1 MMKKVFLISALM
13 LALFSCGEKYTE
25 DETSGS
31 IAGIVA
37 DKATGEPVPTVRLTL
52 SPGGASAV
60 TGSDG
65 SFTFRNLETGNYSV
79 SYSKEGYRD
88 GTDNVIL
95 KKGQNSDVHIL
106 IERIPAVIT
115 ADKEILEFG
124 ENSGVTSLSF
134 NIVNSSYK
142 PLKWNIDCTCLWIS
156 KGGIKPST
164 EGTLNYGKTATIIVE
179 INRDELKPGYNETYL
194 VIYSEDGS
202 AEVKITAIGSE
213 KWMPALVVSEAT
225 EVGSGSANL
234 NGEIKDNGVPEYFE
248 RGFVFGLTSNPTVE
262 NNQTVTSPKTEES
275 VFACHIDN
283 LTLGKTYYVKSY
295 AKNLSKG
302 KEVIT
307 YSSNEITFTTHA
319 LAPVVT
325 ILDATELNVS
335 NCTATLNAKVENA
348 GDPVYTE
355 KGFVY
360 SENTL
365 PTIYDQKI
373 CVEGHDIGPYIAPIK
388 NLPLNKTI
396 YIRGF
401 IKQNGITY
409 YSAEAK
415 HFSLISEHPV
425 SEMISVSETGYSA
438 KRAKFVG
445 NIISLGTPA
454 FSARGFVYGFN
465 SNPTIENDYYVTV
478 TGKETGKFSFNVSE
492 LYQNQRY
499 FIRVFTEQMGEYHY
513 SSNELSFILMP
524 RPAAVGQTIVTEIE
538 LQSAKATAVIDDA
551 GDPHY
556 TEKGFVYNTSGN
568 PDISNCSGKV
578 IANNFDEDAFSAR
591 LYSLSAN
598 TTYYLRAYL
607 KQNDNICYGAEVSF
621 TTNKELPEVITNP
634 ASSVM
639 YTTATLNATVTTIG
653 TPAYNKR
660 GFYCSR
666 NQNPDASNSTILL
679 ENGNSFGDY
688 GMLIRDLEESTT
700 YYYRAFLYQEGNNE
714 AVIGNVMSF
723 TTGHSPNVTTGGVLN
738 VTGTGTDITEFIWSA
753 TLYGGLSD
761 AGDPPYTEFGFIYGN
776 SAYPVVN
783 DGLSTYLTT
792 AKFEQNGNARIF
804 HADVAGFITGNTYY
818 IRAVAKTPLGY
829 IYGEPVIFTPSV
841 INPVIRTYSTECKQ
855 INGTWAVAFI
865 GLCSS
870 LGQPFAT
877 GLGFVYG
884 LNSNPKVG
892 DGTSIS
898 LSYTQME
905 HQDNVYV
912 FAAATGDLIPNKNYY
927 VRVYAKTPLGYTYGE
942 SITFRTY

>member
-1 MMKKVFLISALM
+1 MKKVFLISALM

-213 KWMPALVVSEAT
+213 KRMPALVVSEAT

-401 IKQNGITY
+401 IK
-409 YSAEAK
+409 
-415 HFSLISEHPV
+415 P
-425 SEMISVSETGYSA
+425 
-438 KRAKFVG
+438 
-445 NIISLGTPA
+445 
-454 FSARGFVYGFN
+454 
-465 SNPTIENDYYVTV
+465 
-478 TGKETGKFSFNVSE
+478 
-492 LYQNQRY
+492 
-499 FIRVFTEQMGEYHY
+499 
-513 SSNELSFILMP
+513 
-524 RPAAVGQTIVTEIE
+524 IV
-538 LQSAKATAVIDDA
+538 
-551 GDPHY
+551 
-556 TEKGFVYNTSGN
+556 
-568 PDISNCSGKV
+568 
-578 IANNFDEDAFSAR
+578 R
-591 LYSLSAN
+591 
-598 TTYYLRAYL
+598 
-607 KQNDNICYGAEVSF
+607 
-621 TTNKELPEVITNP
+621 
-634 ASSVM
+634 
-639 YTTATLNATVTTIG
+639 
-653 TPAYNKR
+653 
-660 GFYCSR
+660 
-666 NQNPDASNSTILL
+666 
-679 ENGNSFGDY
+679 
-688 GMLIRDLEESTT
+688 
-700 YYYRAFLYQEGNNE
+700 
-714 AVIGNVMSF
+714 
-723 TTGHSPNVTTGGVLN
+723 
-738 VTGTGTDITEFIWSA
+738 
-753 TLYGGLSD
+753 
-761 AGDPPYTEFGFIYGN
+761 
-776 SAYPVVN
+776 
-783 DGLSTYLTT
+783 
-792 AKFEQNGNARIF
+792 
-804 HADVAGFITGNTYY
+804 
-818 IRAVAKTPLGY
+818 
-829 IYGEPVIFTPSV
+829 
-841 INPVIRTYSTECKQ
+841 
-855 INGTWAVAFI
+855 
-865 GLCSS
+865 
-870 LGQPFAT
+870 
-877 GLGFVYG
+877 
-884 LNSNPKVG
+884 
-892 DGTSIS
+892 
-898 LSYTQME
+898 
-905 HQDNVYV
+905 
-912 FAAATGDLIPNKNYY
+912 
-927 VRVYAKTPLGYTYGE
+927 
-942 SITFRTY
+942 